1 MNFLFHS
8 FFEDL
13 QIQLARVG
21 NISRQEE
28 TTEGSSEGGAVTSL
42 GSHFQVWMTSLPHD
56 ALPSSLTQYLYKISW
71 DSLMRLVAE
80 VTDVITT
87 S

>member
-1 MNFLFHS
+1 MFLS

-28 TTEGSSEGGAVTSL
+28 TTEGSSGEGTATSI

-80 VTDVITT
+80 VKEFA
-87 S
+87 